1 MIIRRFLL
9 ALLTAT
15 CFLSLPHAQT
25 SLSPG
30 YVTFGL
36 NGGLSYQ
43 TSDVKARLNGFG
55 AGATLAKNLY
65 YHPASPFTF
74 DVRGRFLYA
83 RQYGLDGARSFD
95 IANNIALNGQ
105 LDLDYLNYPAQLGVS
120 EGFVFHNHRTSVGEL
135 AAEAVLS
142 WHTNRM
148 GPGLFFSLY
157 GGAGFYYYLTRI
169 DQADTFGEAYYEA
182 YAGLDGRTGQNRR
195 ALRNDILDGTFE
207 TVADNLNRTGTMNL
221 APSLGLEA
229 GLQLTPRFALL
240 IGHRITFSGDNLLD
254 GHQWEDARGDWY
266 HYTSLGLAWTLSA
279 GRENTRARAPQIS
292 IIYPKPLPHTTANS
306 NGLVKARVTG
316 VDNSSNIAC
325 TVNGQ
330 HMPFDFYNGDLT
342 ISFPL
347 VPGQNTVQIRAF
359 NDIGRDIE
367 SALIIFRPTGGGTGV
382 TPPAPPQQPPA
393 PPRPLPQPPPPA
405 GKKPNVDF
413 MDPSTSPF
421 YTQSASVQI
430 RVRVEEVSD
439 KNSIRMEVNGQNRSD
454 FYFNPSK
461 EEVTATLSVQT
472 GNTEIKV
479 RASNSYGTDE
489 DKLTVVR
496 TEAQQPPVVTI
507 NQPST
512 AESETQKPTAS
523 IRATLENVRNS
534 SEITYTVNGQRVS
547 GFEFNAST
555 GVLTH
560 LASLKEGPNNIAI
573 KAVTSAG
580 SDQASVKI
588 TYEKPAP
595 PPPPPPPPPPA
606 LPKPVITFSVPAQ
619 PGAVAIRTPYVVKA
633 SILHIKG
640 SADLTFLVNGKAA
653 KGFQFDKGQFSA
665 NINLNEGRNDIEIKA
680 KNQAGETIAQTHV
693 TLRKTKPQ
701 DPRGNKPEVTI
712 TLVTQP
718 ASNPF
723 NPNLATSTLEA
734 TIKNVP
740 SKQQIAFT
748 INDQAVTD
756 FEFDPETGAFKAVLR
771 LERGSNQVVLKA
783 TTRAG
788 TDQDERTIDF

>member
-1 MIIRRFLL
+1 MIIRRILL
-9 ALLTAT
+9 VILTAACLLT
-15 CFLSLPHAQT
+15 LSSAQT

-30 YVTFGL
+30 YVTLGL

-83 RQYGLDGARSFD
+83 RQYGLDGVRSFD
-95 IANNIALNGQ
+95 IADNIALNGQ
-105 LDLDYLNYPAQLGVS
+105 LDLDYLNYPAQLGIS
-120 EGFVFHNHRTSVGEL
+120 EGFVYQNHRTSLGEL

-157 GGAGFYYYLTRI
+157 GGAGFYYYLART
-169 DQADTFGEAYYEA
+169 DQADTFGEAYYDA
-182 YAGLDGRTGQNRR
+182 YAGLDGRPGQNRR
-195 ALRNDILDGTFE
+195 ALRNDVLDGSFE
-207 TVADNLNRTGTMNL
+207 TVADNLNSAGAMNL

-229 GLQLTPRFALL
+229 GIQLTPRFALL

-254 GHQWEDARGDWY
+254 GHQWEDSRGDWF
-266 HYTSLGLAWTLSA
+266 HYTNLGLSWTVTA
-279 GRENTRARAPQIS
+279 GRENTRERAPQIS
-292 IIYPKPLPHTTANS
+292 IIFPKPLPHTTANS

-316 VDNSSNIAC
+316 VDKSSNIAC

-330 HMPFDFYNGDLT
+330 LMPFDFYNGDLT

-359 NDIGRDIE
+359 NDTGRDIE
-367 SALIIFRPTGGGTGV
+367 TALLIFRPTGGGTGV
-382 TPPAPPQQPPA
+382 TPPAPPHQPPA
-393 PPRPLPQPPPPA
+393 PPKPLPQPSPPA

-413 MDPSTSPF
+413 ADPSTDPF
-421 YTQSASVQI
+421 YTQSANVQI

-439 KNSIRMEVNGQNRSD
+439 KNNIRMEVNGQNRSD
-454 FYFNPSK
+454 FYFNPAK
-461 EEVTATLSVQT
+461 EEVTATLPVQT
-472 GNTEIKV
+472 GNTEIRV

-489 DKLTVVR
+489 DKLTIVR
-496 TEAQQPPVVTI
+496 TEPQQPPVVTI
-507 NQPST
+507 SQPST
-512 AESETQKPTAS
+512 PESKTQKPAAS
-523 IRATLENVRNS
+523 IRATVKNVRNP
-534 SEITYTVNGQRVS
+534 SEITFTLNGQLVS
-547 GFEFNAST
+547 GFEFNIST

-560 LASLKEGPNNIAI
+560 QVSLKEGVNNITI

-606 LPKPVITFSVPAQ
+606 TPKPVITFSIPAQ

-633 SILHIKG
+633 KILHVRNASEI
-640 SADLTFLVNGKAA
+640 AFLVNGQAS
-653 KGFQFDKGQFSA
+653 KGFQFEKGQFSA
-665 NINLNEGRNDIEIKA
+665 SIDLNEGRNDIEIKA
-680 KNQAGETIAQTHV
+680 RNQTGETVAQTYV
-693 TLRKTKPQ
+693 TLRKTRPQ
-701 DPRGNKPEVTI
+701 DPKGNKPEVTI

-718 ASNPF
+718 ASNPL

-740 SKQQIAFT
+740 SRQQIAFT
-748 INDQAVTD
+748 VNDQAITD
-756 FEFDPETGAFKAVLR
+756 FEFDPATGVFKAVLR
-771 LERGSNQVVLKA
+771 LTRGSNKVVLKA

-788 TDQDERTIDF
+788 TGQDERTIDF

>member
-1 MIIRRFLL
+1 MIFRRFLL

-15 CFLSLPHAQT
+15 SLLSLSSAQT

-30 YVTFGL
+30 YVTLGL

-55 AGATLAKNLY
+55 AGLTLAKNLY
-65 YHPASPFTF
+65 YHPASPFIF
-74 DVRGRFLYA
+74 DLRGRFLYA
-83 RQYGLDGARSFD
+83 RQYGLDGVRSYD
-95 IANNIALNGQ
+95 IADNIALNGQ
-105 LDLDYLNYPAQLGVS
+105 LDLDYLDYPAQLGIS
-120 EGFVFHNHRTSVGEL
+120 EGFVFQNHRTSLGEL
-135 AAEAVLS
+135 AAEAVFS

-157 GGAGFYYYLTRI
+157 GGFGFYYYLTRI

-182 YAGLDGRTGQNRR
+182 YAGLDGRSGQNRR
-195 ALRNDILDGTFE
+195 ALRNNILDGSFE
-207 TVADNLNRTGTMNL
+207 TVADNLNRAGTMNL

-229 GLQLTPRFALL
+229 GIQLTPRFALL

-254 GHQWEDARGDWY
+254 GHQWEDSRGDWY
-266 HYTSLGLAWTLSA
+266 HYTNLGLAWTLSA
-279 GRENTRARAPQIS
+279 GREKTRERAPQIS

-316 VDNSSNIAC
+316 VDKSANIAC

-347 VPGQNTVQIRAF
+347 VPGQNNVQIRAF
-359 NDIGRDIE
+359 NDTGRSIE
-367 SALIIFRPTGGGTGV
+367 TALLIFQPTGGGTGV
-382 TPPAPPQQPPA
+382 IPPAPPQQPPA

-413 MDPSTSPF
+413 SEPSTDPF

-454 FYFNPSK
+454 FYFNPSQK
-461 EEVTATLSVQT
+461 EVTATLSIQT

-489 DKLTVVR
+489 DKLTIVR
-496 TEAQQPPVVTI
+496 TEPQQPPVVTI
-507 NQPST
+507 DQPSS
-512 AESETQKPTAS
+512 AESATQKPTAS
-523 IRATLENVRNS
+523 IRATIKNVRKS
-534 SEITYTVNGQRVS
+534 SEVTFTLNGQPVS
-547 GFEFNAST
+547 GFEFNVST

-560 LASLKEGPNNIAI
+560 LVSLKEGLNNITI

-588 TYEKPAP
+588 NYEKPAP

-606 LPKPVITFSVPAQ
+606 APKPVISFTIPAQ

-633 SILHIKG
+633 DILHIKG
-640 SADLTFLVNGKAA
+640 AADVTFLVNGKAT

-665 NINLNEGRNDIEIKA
+665 SIDLNEGRNNIEIKA
-680 KNQAGETIAQTHV
+680 RNQAGETVASSFV

-712 TLVTQP
+712 TLVSQP
-718 ASNPF
+718 ASNPL

-734 TIKNVP
+734 TVKNVP
-740 SKQQIAFT
+740 SRQQIAFT
-748 INDQAVTD
+748 INDQALTD
-756 FEFDPETGAFKAVLR
+756 FEFDPATGAFKAVLR
-771 LERGSNQVVLKA
+771 LTRGSNKIVLKA